1 MIDSNERILTNERLR
16 IYKRN
21 RKINF
26 LLFVALVFIAL
37 IRGTNDYGELLV
49 LLAVTA
55 SVWCLYLFVTKQT
68 AYQLRKQELKI
79 GKKEAKKILQS
90 AGVKTSNS

>member
-1 MIDSNERILTNERLR
+1 MIDSNERILTGERLR

-26 LLFVALVFIAL
+26 LLFVALLFIAL
-37 IRGTNDYGELLV
+37 IRGTNDYSELLI
-49 LLAVTA
+49 LLAATVA
-55 SVWCLYLFVTKQT
+55 VWYLYKFLTKQT
-68 AYQLRKQELKI
+68 AHQLRRQELKI
-79 GKKEAKKILQS
+79 GRNEAEKILQS